1 MAISQENVKLIF
13 GLKVRQL
20 RLEKGLSFAQLSKLT
35 GLSASYLNEI
45 EKGKKYPKIEKINLL
60 SDALEVSF
68 DDLVSLQLSKKLAP
82 LGELFQSNLFKELP
96 LELFGIEPAHL
107 LDLLSNAPAKLGAF
121 LSTLIEISRNYGL
134 RVENLYLNMLRSFQE
149 MHDNYFEGI
158 EESVEAFRN
167 QVFSEISYPYTYQ
180 QFEGVLK
187 SEYNYQILPKGL
199 ENQQELKPLRSMT
212 IPNEAPQLLMNPKLT
227 ESQQL
232 FTMSKELGYQFLKLA
247 PRPYTSSWVSVNSFE
262 EVLNNYKASYFACAL
277 ALPEKAIVEDLKEFL
292 SEPQF
297 KAELLLNILETYQ
310 CTPEMLMH
318 RMTNLLPKVFGI
330 KELFFLRFSTSDE
343 TIFKLTKEMHLSGLH
358 NPHGTALDQHYCR
371 RWASIEI
378 LKELR
383 NLEGEDQDA
392 VQCKVQRSQYVDSDN
407 EYLIISLAKPSNKN
421 IGQNSSVSIG
431 LLISPQM
438 KRKVKFHNDPVIPVR
453 IVNETCETCPL
464 YDCQE
469 RAAPAH
475 IYEESQQLNAMKK
488 AVDLLIG
495 KL

>member
-20 RLEKGLSFAQLSKLT
+20 RLEKGLSFAQLSKQT

-45 EKGKKYPKIEKINLL
+45 EKGKKYPKIEKINIL
-60 SDALEVSF
+60 SETLGVSF

-82 LGELFQSNLFKELP
+82 LGELLQSNLFKELP
-96 LELFGIEPAHL
+96 FELFGIEPANL

-134 RVENLYLNMLRSFQE
+134 RVESLYLNMLRSFQE
-149 MHDNYFEGI
+149 MHDNYFESI
-158 EESVEAFRN
+158 EEAVEEFRM
-167 QVFSEISYPYTYQ
+167 QFFEEGSYAYTFQ
-180 QFEGVLK
+180 QFEEILK
-187 SEYNYQILPKGL
+187 LEYAFQVLPKGL
-199 ENQQELKPLRSMT
+199 EHQQELKPLRSMT
-212 IPNEAPQLLMNPKLT
+212 IQGENPQLLMNPKLT

-232 FTMSKELGYQFLKLA
+232 FTMAKELGYQTLKLN
-247 PRPYTSSWVSVNSFE
+247 PRPYTSSWISVNSFE

-277 ALPEKAIVEDLKEFL
+277 ALPEKIIVEDLRKFL

-297 KAELLLNILETYQ
+297 NEDLLLNILETYQ

-330 KELFFLRFSTSDE
+330 KELFFLRFSTSNEE
-343 TIFKLTKEMHLSGLH
+343 TFKLTKEMHLSGLH

-383 NLEGEDQDA
+383 NQEGDNDK
-392 VQCKVQRSQYVDSDN
+392 VKCKVQRSQYVNSDN

-431 LLISPQM
+431 LLITPAM
-438 KRKVKFHNDPVIPVR
+438 KRKVKFHNDPVVPIR

-464 YDCQE
+464 YDCLE

-475 IYEESQQLNAMKK
+475 VYEEAQQLNAMKK
-488 AVDLLIG
+488 AVDLLTRQ
-495 KL
+495 

>member
-20 RLEKGLSFAQLSKLT
+20 RLEKGLSFAELSKQT

-45 EKGKKYPKIEKINLL
+45 EKGKKYPKIEKINKL
-60 SDALEVSF
+60 SETLEVSF

-82 LGELFQSNLFKELP
+82 LGELLQSNLFKELP
-96 LELFGIEPAHL
+96 LELFGIEPPHL

-121 LSTLIEISRNYGL
+121 ISTLIEISRNYGL
-134 RVENLYLNMLRSFQE
+134 RVESLYLNMLRSFQE
-149 MHDNYFEGI
+149 MHDNQFESI
-158 EESVEAFRN
+158 EEDVEAFRK
-167 QVFSEISYPYTYQ
+167 QFFTEISYPYSFKQ
-180 QFEGVLK
+180 LNEILK
-187 SEYNYQILPKGL
+187 SAFHYQVFPKGL
-199 ENQQELKPLRSMT
+199 EHQQELKALRSMT
-212 IPNEAPQLLMNPKLT
+212 IPGENPQLLMNPKLT

-232 FTMSKELGYQFLKLA
+232 FTMAKELGYQTLKLN
-247 PRPYTSSWVSVNSFE
+247 PRPYTSSWISVHSFE
-262 EVLNNYKASYFACAL
+262 EVLNNFKASYFACAL
-277 ALPEKAIVEDLKEFL
+277 ALPEKAIVEDLKKFL
-292 SEPQF
+292 NEPQF
-297 KAELLLNILETYQ
+297 NAQILLDILKTYQ

-330 KELFFLRFSTSDE
+330 KELFFLRFSTSNE
-343 TIFKLTKEMHLSGLH
+343 ENFKLTKEMHLSGLH

-383 NLEGEDQDA
+383 NQEGKEDDS
-392 VQCKVQRSQYVDSDN
+392 VKCKVQRSQYVDSEN

-431 LLISPQM
+431 LLITPAM
-438 KRKVKFHNDPVIPVR
+438 KRKVKFHNDPVIPIR
-453 IVNETCETCPL
+453 IVNETCETCPM

-469 RAAPAH
+469 RAARAH
-475 IYEESQQLNAMKK
+475 VYEEAQQLNAMKK
-488 AVDLLIG
+488 AVELLTQ
-495 KL
+495 K

>member
-20 RLEKGLSFAQLSKLT
+20 RLEKGLSFAELSKQT

-45 EKGKKYPKIEKINLL
+45 EKGKKYPKIEKINKL
-60 SDALEVSF
+60 SETLEVSF

-82 LGELFQSNLFKELP
+82 LGELLQSNLFKELP

-134 RVENLYLNMLRSFQE
+134 RVESLYLNMLRSFQE
-149 MHDNYFEGI
+149 MHDNYFESI
-158 EESVEAFRN
+158 EESVEAFRS
-167 QVFSEISYPYTYQ
+167 QFFQEVSYPYTFQ
-180 QFEGVLK
+180 QLEEILK
-187 SEYNYQILPKGL
+187 SEYHYQVLPKGL
-199 ENQQELKPLRSMT
+199 EHQQELKPLRSMT
-212 IPNEAPQLLMNPKLT
+212 IPGENPQLLMNPKLT
-227 ESQQL
+227 ESQKL
-232 FTMSKELGYQFLKLA
+232 FTMAKELGYQTLKLN
-247 PRPYTSSWVSVNSFE
+247 PRPFTSSWISVNSFE

-277 ALPEKAIVEDLKEFL
+277 ALPEKAIIEDLRKFL

-297 KAELLLNILETYQ
+297 NADLLLNILENYQ

-330 KELFFLRFSTSDE
+330 KELFFLRFSTSNEE
-343 TIFKLTKEMHLSGLH
+343 TFKLTKEMHLSGLH

-383 NLEGEDQDA
+383 NQENSEDDG
-392 VQCKVQRSQYVDSDN
+392 VKCKVQRSQYVNSEN

-431 LLISPQM
+431 LLITPVM
-438 KRKVKFHNDPVIPVR
+438 KRKVKFHNDPVIPIR

-475 IYEESQQLNAMKK
+475 VYEEKQQLNAMKK
-488 AVDLLIG
+488 AVDLLTRQ
-495 KL
+495 

>member
-20 RLEKGLSFAQLSKLT
+20 RLEKGLSFAQLSKQT

-45 EKGKKYPKIEKINLL
+45 EKGKKYPKIEKINKL
-60 SDALEVSF
+60 SETLEVSF

-82 LGELFQSNLFKELP
+82 LGELLQSNLFKELP

-134 RVENLYLNMLRSFQE
+134 RVESLYLNMLRSFQE
-149 MHDNYFEGI
+149 MHDNYFESI
-158 EESVEAFRN
+158 EEAVETFRTQFFN
-167 QVFSEISYPYTYQ
+167 DISYPYTFQ
-180 QFEGVLK
+180 QFQEILS
-187 SEYNYQILPKGL
+187 SEFNYQVLPNGL
-199 ENQQELKPLRSMT
+199 EHQQELKPLRSMT
-212 IPNEAPQLLMNPKLT
+212 IPGDAPQLLMNPKLT
-227 ESQQL
+227 ESQKL
-232 FTMSKELGYQFLKLA
+232 FTMAKELGYHNLSLS
-247 PRPYTSSWVSVNSFE
+247 PRPFTSSWISVNSFE

-277 ALPEKAIVEDLKEFL
+277 ALPEKAIVEDLKNFL
-292 SEPQF
+292 SEPKF
-297 KAELLLNILETYQ
+297 NPNLLLDILETYQ

-330 KELFFLRFSTSDE
+330 KELFFLRFSTSNEE
-343 TIFKLTKEMHLSGLH
+343 TFKLTKEMHLSGLH

-383 NLEGEDQDA
+383 SQAGDGQDK
-392 VQCKVQRSQYVDSDN
+392 VKCKVQRSQYVNSDN

-431 LLISPQM
+431 LLITPAM
-438 KRKVKFHNDPVIPVR
+438 KRKVKFYSDPVIPIR

-475 IYEESQQLNAMKK
+475 IYEQKQQLNAMKK
-488 AVDLLIG
+488 AVELLTHQ
-495 KL
+495 

>member
-20 RLEKGLSFAQLSKLT
+20 RLEKGLSFAQLSKQT

-45 EKGKKYPKIEKINLL
+45 EKGKKYPKIEKINIL
-60 SDALEVSF
+60 SETLGVSF

-82 LGELFQSNLFKELP
+82 LGELLQSNLFKELP
-96 LELFGIEPAHL
+96 FELFGIEPANL

-134 RVENLYLNMLRSFQE
+134 RVESLYLNMLRSFQE
-149 MHDNYFEGI
+149 MHDNYFESI
-158 EESVEAFRN
+158 EEAVEEFRM
-167 QVFSEISYPYTYQ
+167 QFFEEGSYAYNFQ
-180 QFEGVLK
+180 QFEEILK
-187 SEYNYQILPKGL
+187 LEYAFQVLPKGL
-199 ENQQELKPLRSMT
+199 EHQQELKPLRSMT
-212 IPNEAPQLLMNPKLT
+212 IQGENPQLLMNPKLT

-232 FTMSKELGYQFLKLA
+232 FTMAKELGYQTLKLN
-247 PRPYTSSWVSVNSFE
+247 PRPYTSSWISVNSFE

-277 ALPEKAIVEDLKEFL
+277 ALPEKIIVEDLRKFL

-297 KAELLLNILETYQ
+297 NEDLLLNILETYQ

-330 KELFFLRFSTSDE
+330 KELFFLRFSTSNEE
-343 TIFKLTKEMHLSGLH
+343 TFKLTKEMHLSGLH

-383 NLEGEDQDA
+383 NQEGDNDK
-392 VQCKVQRSQYVDSDN
+392 VKCKVQRSQYVNSDN

-431 LLISPQM
+431 LLITPAM
-438 KRKVKFHNDPVIPVR
+438 KRKVKFHNDPVVPIR

-464 YDCQE
+464 YDCLE

-475 IYEESQQLNAMKK
+475 VYEEAQQLNAMKK
-488 AVDLLIG
+488 AVDLLTRQ
-495 KL
+495 

>member
-1 MAISQENVKLIF
+1 MAVSQENVKLIF

-20 RLEKGLSFAQLSKLT
+20 RLEKGLSFAQLSKQT

-45 EKGKKYPKIEKINLL
+45 EKGKKYPKIEKINIL
-60 SDALEVSF
+60 SEALEVSF

-82 LGELFQSNLFKELP
+82 LGELLQSNLFKELP

-121 LSTLIEISRNYGL
+121 ISTLIEISRNYGL
-134 RVENLYLNMLRSFQE
+134 RVESLYLNMLRSFQE
-149 MHDNYFEGI
+149 MHDNYFESI
-158 EESVEAFRN
+158 EQEVASFRTRFLKEASF
-167 QVFSEISYPYTYQ
+167 PYTFQ
-180 QFEGVLK
+180 QFQAILK
-187 SEYNYQILPKGL
+187 TEYQYQILPKGL
-199 ENQQELKPLRSMT
+199 EHQQELKPLRSMT
-212 IPNEAPQLLMNPKLT
+212 IPSDTPQLLMNPKLT
-227 ESQQL
+227 ESQQR
-232 FTMSKELGYQFLKLA
+232 FTLAKELGYQFLKLS
-247 PRPYTSSWVSVNSFE
+247 PRPFTSSWISVNSFE

-277 ALPEKAIVEDLKEFL
+277 ALPEKDIVEDLKKFL
-292 SEPQF
+292 IEPQF
-297 KAELLLNILETYQ
+297 NAQILLDILETYQ

-343 TIFKLTKEMHLSGLH
+343 KTFKLTKEMHLSGLH

-383 NLEGEDQDA
+383 NQESKDDDG
-392 VQCKVQRSQYVDSDN
+392 VKCKVQRSQYVDSDN

-438 KRKVKFHNDPVIPVR
+438 KRKVKFHNDPVIPIR

-475 IYEESQQLNAMKK
+475 IYEEDQRLNAMKK
-488 AVDLLIG
+488 AVDLLTG
-495 KL
+495 K

>member
-20 RLEKGLSFAQLSKLT
+20 RLEKGLSFAQLSKQT

-45 EKGKKYPKIEKINLL
+45 EKGKKYPKIEKINIL
-60 SDALEVSF
+60 SEALEISF
-68 DDLVSLQLSKKLAP
+68 DDLVSLQLSKNLAP
-82 LGELFQSNLFKELP
+82 LGELLQSNLFKELP
-96 LELFGIEPAHL
+96 LELLGIEPAHL

-134 RVENLYLNMLRSFQE
+134 RVESLYLNMLRSFQQ
-149 MHDNYFEGI
+149 MYDNYFESI
-158 EESVEAFRN
+158 EEAVESFRGDF
-167 QVFSEISYPYTYQ
+167 FSDVPYPYTFQ
-180 QFEGVLK
+180 QLQEILHI
-187 SEYNYQILPKGL
+187 EHNYQVLAKGL
-199 ENQQELKPLRSMT
+199 EHQQELKPLRSMT
-212 IPNEAPQLLMNPKLT
+212 ISGKVPKLLMNPKLT

-232 FTMSKELGYQFLKLA
+232 FTMAKEIGYQNLKLS
-247 PRPYTSSWVSVNSFE
+247 PRPFTSSWISVNSFE
-262 EVLNNYKASYFACAL
+262 EVLNNFKASYFACAL
-277 ALPEKAIVEDLKEFL
+277 ALPEKSITEDLRKFL
-292 SEPQF
+292 SQPQF
-297 KAELLLNILETYQ
+297 NTDLLLGILENYQ

-330 KELFFLRFSTSDE
+330 RELFFLRFSTSDE
-343 TIFKLTKEMHLSGLH
+343 EIFKLTKEMHLSGLH

-383 NLEGEDQDA
+383 NQEGEEQDGIK
-392 VQCKVQRSQYVDSDN
+392 CKVQRSQYVNSDN
-407 EYLIISLAKPSNKN
+407 EYLIISLARPSNKN

-438 KRKVKFHNDPVIPVR
+438 KRKVKFHNDTAIPIR

-464 YDCQE
+464 QDCAE
-469 RAAPAH
+469 RAAPASV
-475 IYEESQQLNAMKK
+475 YEEEQQLNYMKK
-488 AVDLLIG
+488 AVKLLTEQ
-495 KL
+495 

>member
-20 RLEKGLSFAQLSKLT
+20 RLEKGLSFAQLSKQT

-45 EKGKKYPKIEKINLL
+45 EKGKKYPKIEKINII
-60 SDALEVSF
+60 SEALEVSF
-68 DDLVSLQLSKKLAP
+68 DELVSLQLSKNLAP
-82 LGELFQSNLFKELP
+82 LGELLQSNLFKELP
-96 LELFGIEPAHL
+96 LELLGIEPAHL

-134 RVENLYLNMLRSFQE
+134 RVESLYLNMLRSFQE
-149 MHDNYFEGI
+149 MHDNYFESL
-158 EESVEAFRN
+158 EEEVESFRSEFFSGAALPYQYIQLEEVLSSKFQY
-167 QVFSEISYPYTYQ
+167 QV
-180 QFEGVLK
+180 
-187 SEYNYQILPKGL
+187 LPKGL
-199 ENQQELKPLRSMT
+199 EHQQELKPLRSMT
-212 IPNEAPQLLMNPKLT
+212 IPGDAPQLLMNPKLT

-232 FTMSKELGYQFLKLA
+232 FTMAKELGYQYLDLS

-277 ALPEKAIVEDLKEFL
+277 SLPEMAIVADLKRFL
-292 SEPQF
+292 SEPKFDAQ
-297 KAELLLNILETYQ
+297 LLINILETYQ

-330 KELFFLRFSTSDE
+330 KELFFLRFSTSNE
-343 TIFKLTKEMHLSGLH
+343 KTFKLTKEMHLSGLH

-383 NLEGEDQDA
+383 NQEGEEQDG
-392 VQCKVQRSQYVDSDN
+392 VKCKVQRSQYVNSDN
-407 EYLIISLAKPSNKN
+407 EYLIISLAKPSNKS

-431 LLISPQM
+431 LLITPAM
-438 KRKVKFHNDPVIPVR
+438 KRKVKFHNDPVIPIR

-475 IYEESQQLNAMKK
+475 IYEENQRLDAMKK
-488 AVDLLIG
+488 AVELLI
-495 KL
+495 KQ

>member
-20 RLEKGLSFAQLSKLT
+20 RLEKGLSFAQLSKQT

-45 EKGKKYPKIEKINLL
+45 EKGKKYPKIEKINIL
-60 SDALEVSF
+60 SETLGVSF

-82 LGELFQSNLFKELP
+82 LGELLQSNLFKELP
-96 LELFGIEPAHL
+96 FELFGIEPANL

-134 RVENLYLNMLRSFQE
+134 RVESLYLNMLRSFQE
-149 MHDNYFEGI
+149 MHDNYFESI
-158 EESVEAFRN
+158 EEAVEEFRM
-167 QVFSEISYPYTYQ
+167 QFFEEGSYAYTFQ
-180 QFEGVLK
+180 QFEEILK
-187 SEYNYQILPKGL
+187 LEYAFQVLPKGL
-199 ENQQELKPLRSMT
+199 EHQQELKPLRSMT
-212 IPNEAPQLLMNPKLT
+212 IQGENPQLLMNPKLT

-232 FTMSKELGYQFLKLA
+232 FTMAKELGYQTLKLN
-247 PRPYTSSWVSVNSFE
+247 PRPYTSSWISVNSFE

-277 ALPEKAIVEDLKEFL
+277 ALPEKIIVEDLRKFL

-297 KAELLLNILETYQ
+297 NEDLLLNILETYQ

-330 KELFFLRFSTSDE
+330 KELFFLRFSTSNEE
-343 TIFKLTKEMHLSGLH
+343 TFKLTKEMHLSGLH

-383 NLEGEDQDA
+383 NQEGDNDK
-392 VQCKVQRSQYVDSDN
+392 VKYKVQRSQYVNSDN

-431 LLISPQM
+431 LLITPAM
-438 KRKVKFHNDPVIPVR
+438 KRKVKFHNDPVVPVR

-464 YDCQE
+464 YDCLE

-475 IYEESQQLNAMKK
+475 VYEEAQQLNAMKK
-488 AVDLLIG
+488 AVDLLTRQ
-495 KL
+495 

>member
-20 RLEKGLSFAQLSKLT
+20 RLEKGLSFAQLSKQT

-45 EKGKKYPKIEKINLL
+45 EKGKKYPKIEKINIL
-60 SDALEVSF
+60 SEALEVSF

-82 LGELFQSNLFKELP
+82 LGELLQSNLFKELP

-134 RVENLYLNMLRSFQE
+134 RVESLYLNMLRSFQE
-149 MHDNYFEGI
+149 MHDNYFESI
-158 EESVEAFRN
+158 EESVEVFRTQFFK
-167 QVFSEISYPYTYQ
+167 QVSYPYTFQ
-180 QFEGVLK
+180 QLEAILK
-187 SEYNYQILPKGL
+187 SEYNYQVLPKGL
-199 ENQQELKPLRSMT
+199 EHQQELKPLRSMT
-212 IPNEAPQLLMNPKLT
+212 IPGENPQLLMNPKLT

-232 FTMSKELGYQFLKLA
+232 FTMAKELGYQSLQLN
-247 PRPYTSSWVSVNSFE
+247 PRPLTSSWISVNSFE

-277 ALPEKAIVEDLKEFL
+277 ALPEKAIVEDLRKFL

-297 KAELLLNILETYQ
+297 NADLLLNILEIYQ

-330 KELFFLRFSTSDE
+330 KELFFLRFSTSNEE
-343 TIFKLTKEMHLSGLH
+343 TFKLTKEMHLSGLH

-383 NLEGEDQDA
+383 IQEGENDN
-392 VQCKVQRSQYVDSDN
+392 VKCKVQRSQYVNSEN

-431 LLISPQM
+431 LLITPAM
-438 KRKVKFHNDPVIPVR
+438 KRKVKFHNDPVIPIR

-475 IYEESQQLNAMKK
+475 VYEEQQQLNAMKK
-488 AVDLLIG
+488 AVDLLTRQ
-495 KL
+495 

>member
-20 RLEKGLSFAQLSKLT
+20 RMEKGFSFAQLSKET

-45 EKGKKYPKIEKINLL
+45 EKGKKYPKIEKINIL
-60 SDALEVSF
+60 SEALEVSF

-82 LGELFQSNLFKELP
+82 LGELLQSNLFKELP

-134 RVENLYLNMLRSFQE
+134 RVESLYLNMLRSFQE
-149 MHDNYFEGI
+149 MHDNYFESI
-158 EESVEAFRN
+158 EEAVEEFRN
-167 QVFSEISYPYTYQ
+167 QFFKEVSFPYTFQ
-180 QFEGVLK
+180 QLEEVLN
-187 SEYNYQILPKGL
+187 SEYHYQVLPKGL
-199 ENQQELKPLRSMT
+199 EHQQELKALRSMT
-212 IPNEAPQLLMNPKLT
+212 IPDENPQLLMNPKLT

-232 FTMSKELGYQFLKLA
+232 FTMAKELGYQSLKLS
-247 PRPYTSSWVSVNSFE
+247 PRPLTSSWISVNSFE
-262 EVLNNYKASYFACAL
+262 EVLNNYKASYFACAF
-277 ALPEKAIVEDLKEFL
+277 ALPEREIVEDLKKFL
-292 SEPQF
+292 AKQQF
-297 KAELLLNILETYQ
+297 NPELLFNILETYQ

-330 KELFFLRFSTSDE
+330 KELFFLRFSTSNEE
-343 TIFKLTKEMHLSGLH
+343 TFKLTKEMHLSGLH

-383 NLEGEDQDA
+383 NQEGEEQDGIK
-392 VQCKVQRSQYVDSDN
+392 CKVQRSQYVNSDN

-431 LLISPQM
+431 LLITPSM
-438 KRKVKFHNDPVIPVR
+438 KRKVKFHNDSAIPIR

-464 YDCQE
+464 QDCVE
-469 RAAPAH
+469 RAAPASV
-475 IYEESQQLNAMKK
+475 YEEEQQLNYMKK
-488 AVDLLIG
+488 AVKLLTEQ
-495 KL
+495 

>member
-1 MAISQENVKLIF
+1 MSISQENVKLIF

-20 RLEKGLSFAQLSKLT
+20 RLEKGLSFAQLSKQT

-45 EKGKKYPKIEKINLL
+45 EKGKKYPKIEKINTLA
-60 SDALEVSF
+60 DAFEVSF

-82 LGELFQSNLFKELP
+82 LGELLQSNLFKELP
-96 LELFGIEPAHL
+96 LELLGIEPAHL

-121 LSTLIEISRNYGL
+121 ISTLIEISRNYGL
-134 RVENLYLNMLRSFQE
+134 RVESLYLNMLRSYQE
-149 MHDNYFEGI
+149 MHDNYFDSI
-158 EESVEAFRN
+158 EEVVESMRLQYFKDIP
-167 QVFSEISYPYTYQ
+167 FPYSFE
-180 QFEGVLK
+180 QFEEVLQ
-187 SEYNYQILPKGL
+187 SEFNYQILPKGL
-199 ENQQELKPLRSMT
+199 EHQQELKALRSMT
-212 IPNEAPQLLMNPKLT
+212 IMSEKPQLLMNPKLT
-227 ESQQL
+227 EPQQL
-232 FTMSKELGYQFLKLA
+232 FTMAKELGYQELKLS
-247 PRPYTSSWVSVNSFE
+247 PRPYTSSWVSVSSFE

-277 ALPEKAIVEDLKEFL
+277 ALPEKAIVQDLEGFL
-292 SEPQF
+292 AQSSFNAQM
-297 KAELLLNILETYQ
+297 LLDILTTYQ

-343 TIFKLTKEMHLSGLH
+343 MTFKLTKEMHLSGLH

-383 NLEGEDQDA
+383 SQEAAHQSE
-392 VQCKVQRSQYVDSDN
+392 VSCKIQRSKYVDSDN

-438 KRKVKFHNDPVIPVR
+438 KRRVKFHNDPSIPVR

-464 YDCQE
+464 YECQE
-469 RAAPAH
+469 RAAPADV
-475 IYEESQQLNAMKK
+475 YEDAQRLNAMKK
-488 AVDLLIG
+488 AVDLLTG
-495 KL
+495 R